1 MMQDHQGHLWF
12 ATRNGVSRNDGQHF
26 KTFTSADGLA
36 DDYVTSI
43 FQDSND
49 YLWFATRGGATCYD
63 GFTFQTLN
71 ERDGLTHNEILQI
84 HQDRSGDI
92 WFGTKSGLTR
102 YRPAQT
108 PPAVRIS
115 DVVAG
120 TNCGPLARVDLTS
133 SQSSISIAFQGHSM
147 TTPWDRMAYAFQ
159 IAGPRRQSAPDA
171 RQPGGIQRPAPGR
184 LYSLQS
190 KPSTATS
197 IIRSSPPGSTS
208 ASTGWR
214 RVSSIF
220 QDNDGHMWFVGA
232 KVQWPQE
239 DWGGVSRTRQ

>member
-1 MMQDHQGHLWF
+1 M
-12 ATRNGVSRNDGQHF
+12 SRNDGQHF

-49 YLWFATRGGATCYD
+49 YLWFATRGGATYYD

-71 ERDGLTHNEILQI
+71 ERD
-84 HQDRSGDI
+84 
-92 WFGTKSGLTR
+92 GLTR

-120 TNCGPLARVDLTS
+120 TNRGPLARVDLTS